1 MATVVAMLGSEIV
14 GQSTLPG
21 YQNQV
26 DAIAITHSIHLPISW
41 DGQTRTTGSSSRHG
55 ALELTRYIDRASPK
69 IYQAC
74 SRGRVIPSVR
84 VIVYKTGESG
94 AIEKFLIINVRNSYI
109 SRASIATG
117 QGQDLRIPN
126 VIPENVNDSL
136 LESLSLSY
144 SAIHWDC
151 GSIEGSWDLEE
162 GSSETYHP
170 VLESDISL
178 K

>member
-26 DAIAITHSIHLPISW
+26 DAIAINHSIHLPISW
-41 DGQTRTTGSSSRHG
+41 DGQTRSTGSSSRHG

-117 QGQDLRIPN
+117 QGQNLRS
-126 VIPENVNDSL
+126 VENVNDSL

-162 GSSETYHP
+162 GSSETYNP